1 MKMFSM
7 RCKSMKMNID
17 IDIERV
23 GKGLFNVYISDNGNS
38 GAEYKNVN
46 CDQIG
51 EYVADL
57 IDCLEESYEV

>member
-1 MKMFSM
+1 
-7 RCKSMKMNID
+7 MKMNID

-23 GKGLFNVYISDNGNS
+23 GSGLFISDNGNS
-38 GAEYKNVN
+38 GAEYKNVD

>member
-1 MKMFSM
+1 
-7 RCKSMKMNID
+7 MKMNID
-17 IDIERV
+17 IDIERI
-23 GKGLFNVYISDNGNS
+23 GSGLFNVYISDNGNS
-38 GAEYKNVN
+38 GAEYKNVD

>member
-1 MKMFSM
+1 
-7 RCKSMKMNID
+7 MKMNID

-23 GKGLFNVYISDNGNS
+23 GKGLFNVYISDN
-38 GAEYKNVN
+38 VN

-57 IDCLEESYEV
+57 IDCLEESYEA